1 MAMATLAIAGNTG
14 LAAHVPFVSLG
25 HGSQEMLAGSIV
37 TQKMRGKYTDYLH
50 LVMACHCLSHSTHH
64 NGFLMERKRV
74 PSLFLNKEM
83 ASPFLGL
90 IKV

>member
-1 MAMATLAIAGNTG
+1 MATLAIAGNTG

-64 NGFLMERKRV
+64 NGFRMERV